1 LRRRISVKRLR
12 KIAAAPE
19 RTAGEVWATIS
30 DLLADTLERSEEI
43 ERAEV
48 ERAMKAAGGVG
59 RQLISG
65 GHLRKNP
72 LVLVAGEMWLE
83 IEVLSGNGAVGLEEN
98 LNPVPGGG
106 SASQWTLYLPPVEPL
121 AKLVRAAVKEDE
133 HLSAE
138 EPKAQVEARSSSK
151 AAAFDAAAL
160 AAWAGERN

>member
-1 LRRRISVKRLR
+1 VKRLR
-12 KIAAAPE
+12 KIAGAPE
-19 RTAGEVWATIS
+19 RTAGEVWGTIT

-48 ERAMKAAGGVG
+48 EAAMEAAGGVG
-59 RQLISG
+59 RQLVSG

-72 LVLVAGEMWLE
+72 LVLLAGEMWLE
-83 IEVLSGNGAVGLEEN
+83 IEVLSANAAVGLEEN

-121 AKLVRAAVKEDE
+121 AKLVHAAAKEDE

-138 EPKAQVEARSSSK
+138 EPKAQAATASNTK
-151 AAAFDAAAL
+151 AAAFDDAAL
-160 AAWAGERN
+160 AAWAGERG